1 MPLSNKI
8 PFLSFDKIENI
19 DYTYLK
25 DLGIKGLIFD
35 LDNTIICPNEELI
48 PKNMIQ
54 FLKKL
59 EKQFK
64 IVIVTNNSK
73 YRMET
78 ANQGNFDCV
87 SRAQKPSRTAFLKAN
102 NILNLDK
109 NEIAI
114 IGDQIQTDIKLANLC
129 GVRSILVNP
138 IDIKTDTFFTKFN
151 RFFEMRFLLKI
162 KNSNPIIFEKYFKNF
177 YNSVK

>member
-19 DYTYLK
+19 DYAYLK

-48 PKNMIQ
+48 PKSMIQ

-73 YRMET
+73 YRMRNKSIIT
-78 ANQGNFDCV
+78 ARD
-87 SRAQKPSRTAFLKAN
+87 QKQVHCHKTSG
-102 NILNLDK
+102 LNH
-109 NEIAI
+109 NSPEH
-114 IGDQIQTDIKLANLC
+114 
-129 GVRSILVNP
+129 
-138 IDIKTDTFFTKFN
+138 TKP
-151 RFFEMRFLLKI
+151 L
-162 KNSNPIIFEKYFKNF
+162 
-177 YNSVK
+177 